1 MSDAAVPSSTVRV
14 WDLPTRVFHWL
25 FAATVLG
32 SIGTAWAGAMQW
44 HFRCGLMALSLLAF
58 RLLWGFVGGRWS
70 RFASFVY
77 APGTLMRYLRGETKP
92 AEHLDVGHTP
102 TGALSVFAML
112 LVLLVQIG
120 TGVVADDEIAN
131 IGPLNRFVTSATA
144 ASATSW
150 HKSYGQYLILVLIVL
165 HIGAIVWYRV
175 KKRQDLIGPMLGGDK
190 ALPASVP
197 ASADGALQRVLALV
211 LLFVCFGAAGWVWNL
226 GG

>member
-1 MSDAAVPSSTVRV
+1 MPDEAAPSTVRV

-25 FAATVLG
+25 LAATVLG

-77 APGTLMRYLRGETKP
+77 APGTVMRYLRGETKP
-92 AEHLDVGHTP
+92 AEQLDVGHTP

-112 LVLLVQIG
+112 LLLLVQIG
-120 TGVVADDEIAN
+120 TGLVADDEIAN

-150 HKSYGQYLILVLIVL
+150 HKSVGQYAILLLLVL
-165 HIGAIVWYRV
+165 HIGAIVWYRM
-175 KKRQDLIGPMLGGDK
+175 KKRQDLIGPMLNGDK
-190 ALPASVP
+190 PLPAGTP
-197 ASADGALQRVLALV
+197 PSADGTTQRVLALV
-211 LLFVCFGAAGWVWNL
+211 LLLACFGAAGWVWSL